1 MHSSLTLALMLAGCA
16 IAAAQDSTPPSQP
29 EAPTEVQPESGPLPA
44 EPINYAALRNA
55 QFLAIPDAERAWP
68 VYAELQAILA
78 PRLRELRPLQT
89 AKPGDDDW
97 DQATALLDQM
107 PQLLPLIEELQ
118 AKPNLAWIWA
128 DALPAEWVRAL
139 RGPDVTPP
147 EPSPN
152 PRLTDIAL
160 PYVNT
165 IRAAGTCIRLEALRA
180 AEAGNIDRAIE
191 ILENA
196 PIMARHLEETRVVAT
211 CIGAIALQGGVI
223 VEGVIQL
230 TDLAGDSLTPAQLD
244 RLDALLESVTH
255 QKFTTDLIAD
265 ERSIFADAIDNIY
278 NEIDPLGD
286 PQISVAG
293 AGKLMTL
300 AGSTIPPDLDPA
312 TDIPEEN
319 KQAAIQ
325 RFRTMAL
332 SYEESY
338 DAWQRAWD
346 TVTAEAS
353 QPVWTWTAAPGLESL
368 RAESAAAAENN
379 RTLPYMLFVSSYH
392 RIAEFCELLRVQT
405 DAARVAV
412 ALQRYHNQHDAWP
425 ESLDALVPDA
435 LPVIPADWVDG
446 QPLRYTLSEEGQPA
460 LYSIG
465 PDGDDDNAKP
475 LPQGAGERYVYP
487 SQREA
492 RPQVIPDGDW
502 VLWPGT

>member
-1 MHSSLTLALMLAGCA
+1 MLAGCA
-16 IAAAQDSTPPSQP
+16 AATAQDAVPAPQPAVPAPQPDAAA
-29 EAPTEVQPESGPLPA
+29 LPA
-44 EPINYAALRNA
+44 ETINYAALRNA
-55 QFLAIPDAERAWP
+55 EFLDLPDAERAWP
-68 VYAELQAILA
+68 IYAEIQAILA
-78 PRLRELRPLQT
+78 PNLRQLRPVQT
-89 AKPGDDDW
+89 AKPGDEEW
-97 DQATALLDQM
+97 PQATALLDQM
-107 PQLLPLIEELQ
+107 PKLLPLVEELQ
-118 AKPNLAWIWA
+118 SRPTLAWIWA

-139 RGPDVTPP
+139 RGPDATPP

-165 IRAAGTCIRLEALRA
+165 IRTAGTCLRLEALRA
-180 AEAGNIDRAIE
+180 AEVGDTDRAID
-191 ILENA
+191 ILELA
-196 PIMARHLEETRVVAT
+196 PLMARHLEETRVVAT

-223 VEGVIQL
+223 VEGVLQI

-244 RLDALLESVTH
+244 RLDALLDTVTH

-265 ERSIFADAIDNIY
+265 ERAVFTDAIDNIY
-278 NEIDPLGD
+278 NETDPLGD

-293 AGKLMTL
+293 AGKLMML
-300 AGSTIPPDLDPA
+300 SGSSVPPDLDPA

-319 KQAAIQ
+319 KQAAIE
-325 RFRTMAL
+325 RFRAMAL

-338 DAWQRAWD
+338 DGWQRAWD
-346 TVTAEAS
+346 AAAAES
-353 QPVWTWTAAPGLESL
+353 SPPVWTWTGPPGFESL
-368 RAESAAAAENN
+368 RAESESAAANN
-379 RTLPYMLFVSSYH
+379 RTLPHMLFVSSYH

-425 ESLDALVPDA
+425 ESLDALVPDT
-435 LPVIPADWVDG
+435 LPTIPADWVDG
-446 QPLRYTLSEEGQPA
+446 QPLRYTRSEDGQPA

-487 SQREA
+487 SQRES

-502 VLWPGT
+502 VLWPRS

>member
-1 MHSSLTLALMLAGCA
+1 MLAGCA
-16 IAAAQDSTPPSQP
+16 AATAQDAVPAHQPAVPASQPAAPAPQPDAAA
-29 EAPTEVQPESGPLPA
+29 LPA
-44 EPINYAALRNA
+44 ETINYAALRNA
-55 QFLAIPDAERAWP
+55 EFLDLPDAERAWP
-68 VYAELQAILA
+68 IYAEIQAILA
-78 PRLRELRPLQT
+78 PHLRQLRPVQT
-89 AKPGDDDW
+89 AKPGDDEW
-97 DQATALLDQM
+97 PQATALLDQM
-107 PQLLPLIEELQ
+107 PKLLPLVEELRSR
-118 AKPNLAWIWA
+118 PTLAWMWA

-147 EPSPN
+147 EPSSN

-165 IRAAGTCIRLEALRA
+165 IRTAGTCLRLEALRA
-180 AEAGNIDRAIE
+180 AEAGDIDRALD
-191 ILENA
+191 ILELA
-196 PIMARHLEETRVVAT
+196 PLMARHLEETRVVAT

-223 VEGVIQL
+223 VEGVLQI

-244 RLDALLESVTH
+244 RLDALLGTVTH

-265 ERSIFADAIDNIY
+265 ERAVFTDAIDNIY
-278 NEIDPLGD
+278 NETDPLGD

-293 AGKLMTL
+293 AGKLMML
-300 AGSTIPPDLDPA
+300 SGSSVPPDLDPA

-319 KQAAIQ
+319 KQAAIE
-325 RFRTMAL
+325 RFRAMAL

-338 DAWQRAWD
+338 GGWQRAWD
-346 TVTAEAS
+346 AAAAES
-353 QPVWTWTAAPGLESL
+353 SPPVWTWTGPPGFESL
-368 RAESAAAAENN
+368 RAESESAAANN
-379 RTLPYMLFVSSYH
+379 RTLPHMLFVSSYH

-435 LPVIPADWVDG
+435 LPAIPADWVDG
-446 QPLRYTLSEEGQPA
+446 QPLRYTRSEDGQPA

-487 SQREA
+487 SQRES

-502 VLWPGT
+502 VLWPRS

>member
-1 MHSSLTLALMLAGCA
+1 MHRYLTLALMLAGCA
-16 IAAAQDSTPPSQP
+16 AATAQDAVPAPQPDAAA
-29 EAPTEVQPESGPLPA
+29 LPA
-44 EPINYAALRNA
+44 ETINYAALRNA
-55 QFLAIPDAERAWP
+55 EFLDLPDAERAWP
-68 VYAELQAILA
+68 IYAEIQAILA
-78 PRLRELRPLQT
+78 PHLRQLRPVQT
-89 AKPGDDDW
+89 AKPGDDEW
-97 DQATALLDQM
+97 PQATALLDKM
-107 PQLLPLIEELQ
+107 PTLLPLVEELRSR
-118 AKPNLAWIWA
+118 PTLAWMWA

-160 PYVNT
+160 PYVVT
-165 IRAAGTCIRLEALRA
+165 IRTAGTCLRLEALRA
-180 AEAGNIDRAIE
+180 AEAGDIDRALD
-191 ILENA
+191 ILEHA
-196 PIMARHLEETRVVAT
+196 PLMARHLEETRVVAT

-223 VEGVIQL
+223 VEGVLQI
-230 TDLAGDSLTPAQLD
+230 TDLAGDSLTTAQLD
-244 RLDALLESVTH
+244 RLDALLDTVTH

-265 ERSIFADAIDNIY
+265 ERAVFTDAIDNIY
-278 NEIDPLGD
+278 DETDPLGD

-293 AGKLMTL
+293 AGRLMNL
-300 AGSTIPPDLDPA
+300 SGSSVPPDLDPA

-319 KQAAIQ
+319 KQAAIE
-325 RFRTMAL
+325 RFRAMAL

-338 DAWQRAWD
+338 GGWQRAWD
-346 TVTAEAS
+346 AAAAEAS
-353 QPVWTWTAAPGLESL
+353 PPVWTWTGPPGFESL
-368 RAESAAAAENN
+368 RAETAAAAANN
-379 RTLPYMLFVSSYH
+379 RTLPHMLFVSSYH

-435 LPVIPADWVDG
+435 LPAIPADWVDG
-446 QPLRYTLSEEGQPA
+446 QPLRYTRSEDGQPA

-475 LPQGAGERYVYP
+475 LPQGAGERFVYP
-487 SQREA
+487 SQRES

-502 VLWPGT
+502 VLWPRS